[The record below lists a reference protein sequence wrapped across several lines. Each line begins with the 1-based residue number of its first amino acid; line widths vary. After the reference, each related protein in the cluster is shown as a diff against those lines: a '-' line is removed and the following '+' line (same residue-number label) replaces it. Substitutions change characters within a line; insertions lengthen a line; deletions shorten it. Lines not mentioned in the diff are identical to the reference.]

1 MKTKNVSRL
10 LAIFLM
16 LNAICLVALAQK
28 PAKWV
33 APDKYKT
40 MKNPSAGDANS
51 LSTGKD
57 LFAKN
62 CKSCHGKD
70 GLGDG
75 PKAATLGS
83 PCGDLTSK
91 EFQSQADGEI
101 FYKIT
106 TGRDK
111 MPAFG
116 KTLAEDADR
125 WALVNYLRK
134 LK

>member
-1 MKTKNVSRL
+1 MMNVSRL
-10 LAIFLM
+10 LTAI
-16 LNAICLVALAQK
+16 LVFTTISMAGIAQK

-40 MKNPSAGDANS
+40 MKNPSAGDASSVSN
-51 LSTGKD
+51 GKD
-57 LFAKN
+57 LFAKH

-75 PKAATLGS
+75 PKAATLGVS
-83 PCGDLTSK
+83 CGDFTAK
-91 EFQSQADGEI
+91 EFKAQSDGEI

-116 KTLAEDADR
+116 KTITEDADR
-125 WALVNYLRK
+125 WALVNYLKK

>member
-1 MKTKNVSRL
+1 MKMKNVSRL
-10 LAIFLM
+10 LAIVLM
-16 LNAICLVALAQK
+16 LSAFCIAGFAQK

-40 MKNPSAGDANS
+40 MKNPNAADV
-51 LSTGKD
+51 STGKD
-57 LFAKN
+57 LFAKH

-75 PKAATLGS
+75 PKAATLGTS
-83 PCGDLTSK
+83 CGDFTAK
-91 EFQSQADGEI
+91 EFQSQTDGEI

-116 KTLAEDADR
+116 KTISEDNDR
-125 WALVNYLRK
+125 WALVDYLRK

>member
-1 MKTKNVSRL
+1 MKMKNVSRL
-10 LAIFLM
+10 LAMFLL
-16 LNAICLVALAQK
+16 LNAVCLIAFAQK
-28 PAKWV
+28 PAKWT

-40 MKNPSAGDANS
+40 MKNPNAADV
-51 LSTGKD
+51 STGKD
-57 LFAKN
+57 LFAKH

-75 PKAATLGS
+75 PKAATLGAS
-83 PCGDLTSK
+83 CGDFTSK
-91 EFQSQADGEI
+91 EFQSQTDGEI
-101 FYKIT
+101 FYKMT

-116 KTLAEDADR
+116 KTIAEDNER
-125 WALVNYLRK
+125 WAIVSYLRK